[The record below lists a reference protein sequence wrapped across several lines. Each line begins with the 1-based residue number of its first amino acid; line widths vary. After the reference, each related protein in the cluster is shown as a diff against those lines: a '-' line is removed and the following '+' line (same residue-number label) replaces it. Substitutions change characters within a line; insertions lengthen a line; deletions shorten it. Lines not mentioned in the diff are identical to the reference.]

1 MMAEILDIIETGAIL
16 GESPVWS
23 ARDKALYWIDI
34 KAPAIHRFDPAT
46 RTDTS
51 WPVAQEIGSIALRQ
65 GGGLIA
71 GLRDGLATIGADM
84 TTLDW
89 ITDPEA
95 DKPINRFNDGKCDR
109 QGRFWSGTM
118 FDPPGPPASYF
129 EREPVGILY
138 RLDGDHGCH
147 PMADD
152 ILVSNGLAWSPDGSV
167 MYFTDSPR
175 RTIWAYDFDT
185 ATGELGDRRVFA
197 EIPDA
202 PGRGTGD
209 GATVDAEGYYWSAE
223 FRGSRLVRYAPD
235 GAVDRMVE
243 LPVSR
248 PTSCAFGGDGMA
260 RLFVTS
266 AKIMLSE
273 AELALEPHAGALFV
287 LDVGVSGLLEAEYPG

>member
-1 MMAEILDIIETGAIL
+1 MTEILDIIETGAIL

-23 ARDKALYWIDI
+23 PRDGVLYWIDI

-46 RTDTS
+46 RTGDT

-65 GGGLIA
+65 GGGLVA
-71 GLRDGLATIGADM
+71 GLREGLALIGADM
-84 TTLDW
+84 TTIEW
-89 ITDPEA
+89 ITDPEP
-95 DKPINRFNDGKCDR
+95 DKPMNRFNDGKCDR

-118 FDPPGPPASYF
+118 YDLPGPPETYR

-147 PMADD
+147 AMADD
-152 ILVSNGLAWSPDGSV
+152 ILVSNGLAWSPDGRV

-175 RTIWAYDFDT
+175 RTIWAYDYDT
-185 ATGELGDRRVFA
+185 ATGDLGDRRIFA
-197 EIPDA
+197 EIPEV

-235 GAVDRMVE
+235 GTVDRMVD

-248 PTSCAFGGDGMA
+248 PTSCAFGGDGLA
-260 RLFVTS
+260 TLFVTS

-273 AELALEPHAGALFV
+273 AELAAEPHAGALFA
-287 LDVGVSGLLEAEYPG
+287 LDVGVCGLPEAEFAG

>member
-1 MMAEILDIIETGAIL
+1 MAEILDIIETGAIL

-23 ARDKALYWIDI
+23 MRDRVLYWIDI

-46 RTDTS
+46 GDDKS

-65 GGGLIA
+65 GGGLA
-71 GLRDGLATIGADM
+71 AALRDGFALIAPDLA
-84 TTLDW
+84 TLDW
-89 ITDPEA
+89 ITDPET
-95 DKPINRFNDGKCDR
+95 DKPLNRFNDGKCDR

-118 FDPPGPPASYF
+118 HDPPGPPEAYF
-129 EREPVGILY
+129 EREPVGTLY
-138 RLDGDHGCH
+138 RLDDEHSCH
-147 PMADD
+147 AMADG
-152 ILVSNGLAWSPDGSV
+152 ILVSNGLAWSPDGTV

-175 RTIWAYDFDT
+175 RTIWAYDYDP
-185 ATGELGDRRVFA
+185 ATGSLGERRTFA

-235 GAVDRMVE
+235 GAVDQMVD

-248 PTSCAFGGDGMA
+248 PTSCAFGGNDLA
-260 RLFVTS
+260 TLFVTS

-273 AELALEPHAGALFV
+273 AELAAEPLAGALLA
-287 LDVGVSGLLEAEYPG
+287 LDVGVCGLPEAEFTG

>member
-1 MMAEILDIIETGAIL
+1 MAEILDIIETGAIL

-23 ARDKALYWIDI
+23 ARDNALYWIDI

-46 RTDTS
+46 RTDTA
-51 WPVAQEIGSIALRQ
+51 WPVSQEIGSIALRQ
-65 GGGLIA
+65 GGGLVA
-71 GLRDGLATIGADM
+71 GLRDGLATVGTDM
-84 TTLDW
+84 VTLDW
-89 ITDPEA
+89 IIDPEA

-118 FDPPGPPASYF
+118 YDPPGPPDAYF

-138 RLDGDHGCH
+138 RLDGDHSCH
-147 PMADD
+147 LMEDN
-152 ILVSNGLAWSPDGSV
+152 ILVSNGLAWSPDGTV

-185 ATGELGDRRVFA
+185 ASGDLGERRVFA
-197 EIPDA
+197 EIPQD
-202 PGRGTGD
+202 PGRGTCD

-235 GAVDRMVE
+235 GTVERTVD

-248 PTSCAFGGDGMA
+248 PTSCAFGGHGMA
-260 RLFVTS
+260 TLFVTS

-273 AELALEPHAGALFV
+273 AELAAEPHAGALLT
-287 LDVGVSGLLEAEYPG
+287 LDVGVCGLPEAEFPG